1 MEEPTLVFVNDA
13 RGRDAGGLELVVN
26 FAVYGGREATPA
38 EIERLGERLLTLVD
52 EVEVICET
60 RYRFDRERA
69 ATVYQVKV
77 ELPPGAAG
85 AGDEIHAAVDEWATD
100 CIAERG
106 VMTP

>member
-1 MEEPTLVFVNDA
+1 MDEPTLVFVNDA
-13 RGRDAGGLELVVN
+13 RSRDAGGLELVVN

-38 EIERLGERLLTLVD
+38 EIERLGERLLELVD
-52 EVEVICET
+52 EVEVVCET
-60 RYRFDRERA
+60 RYEFDRERA

-77 ELPPGAAG
+77 EIPPGAAA
-85 AGDEIHAAVDEWATD
+85 AGDEIHAAVDDWATD